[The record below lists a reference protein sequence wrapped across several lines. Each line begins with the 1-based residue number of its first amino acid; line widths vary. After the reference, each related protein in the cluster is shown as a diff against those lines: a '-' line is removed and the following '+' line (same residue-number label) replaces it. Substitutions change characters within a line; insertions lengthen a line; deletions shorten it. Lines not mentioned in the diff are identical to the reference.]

1 MKTIW
6 NDNDVNMYKK
16 YPNMCLLTTMFD
28 SQRYEI
34 IKEKIMESKYGF
46 SFEVLFSLSKNK

>member
-1 MKTIW
+1 
-6 NDNDVNMYKK
+6 MYKK